1 MNFIESFLGIK
12 RFLGSERT
20 RWPALTSWPRFRD
33 VPNPAFR
40 RVAANIATTG
50 RSQVPGHTDV
60 IATDVD
66 TTLTQG
72 QDEKCYRL
80 YGVSWGFLHEI
91 QCGLPWHHTKL
102 LERNKKQNFAGF
114 KKSRNLAE
122 LEPKKSITNVNGH
135 WNISSAGK
143 FSVTVSRPGPGHPA
157 RPTRPA
163 VPPAAESSGCWGKW
177 KMSWNGKKNDVQ
189 NDFHVNFMWI
199 SAYILS

>member
-1 MNFIESFLGIK
+1 MTS
-12 RFLGSERT
+12 
-20 RWPALTSWPRFRD
+20 PDQLTRFRD

-66 TTLTQG
+66 PTLTPG

-102 LERNKKQNFAGF
+102 LERNKKQTSLVS
-114 KKSRNLAE
+114 KSLKILLSLNQRNQLQTSMAIE
-122 LEPKKSITNVNGH
+122 TSPVQV
-135 WNISSAGK
+135 SSVLQSQGQDLD
-143 FSVTVSRPGPGHPA
+143 TQQDLQGLRCHQRPNPQGVG
-157 RPTRPA
+157 
-163 VPPAAESSGCWGKW
+163 E
-177 KMSWNGKKNDVQ
+177 NGKCREMGKK
-189 NDFHVNFMWI
+189 
-199 SAYILS
+199 